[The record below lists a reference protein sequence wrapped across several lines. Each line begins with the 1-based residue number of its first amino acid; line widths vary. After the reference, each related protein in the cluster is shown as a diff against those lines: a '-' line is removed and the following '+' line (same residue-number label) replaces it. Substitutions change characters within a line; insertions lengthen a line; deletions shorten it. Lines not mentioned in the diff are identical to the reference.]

1 MSRAL
6 QQADAFFDLGR
17 YEQAAALAA
26 QHLAGDPDDATALVL
41 LARCRHRLGDEQQAL
56 TTVEQALHVEP
67 ESVSAWLM
75 HTHVLLALKEYKQAE
90 GSARRA
96 VELAP
101 QHWGSHYTLGIVL
114 DRAGAPQYRGT
125 HYTLRSVLDRA
136 VRMKRTR
143 AAHESARTAA
153 ALAPEE
159 SDAHFLVGLTAHHT
173 GNHRVAQQAYETALR
188 LDPDSSNA
196 HHNLALLHLRRGW
209 LSPGSWTRAAEG
221 FVQAAALDLNDRQA
235 RHNLETMAWGAVS
248 GSRWVALAGIVAV
261 ASGSAHLRA
270 GAAGTDTLVTY
281 LVCAAVLVGSWG
293 GWLLWQTR
301 RVPPHLR
308 RPLLLVS
315 RGCRP
320 VLGMAFA
327 IALLIVHPVMALV
340 LWRSAL
346 FSALAI
352 PLFFFALV
360 MSVAGHTALQQR
372 APKQ

>member
-6 QQADAFFDLGR
+6 QQADVLFDLGR

-26 QHLAGDPDDATALVL
+26 QHLAGHPDDATALVR
-41 LARCRHRLGDEQQAL
+41 LAHCRHRLGDEQQAL
-56 TTVEQALHVEP
+56 TAVEHALRVAP
-67 ESVSAWLM
+67 ESVSAWLI

-101 QHWGSHYTLGIVL
+101 QHWGSHYTLGAVL
-114 DRAGAPQYRGT
+114 Y
-125 HYTLRSVLDRA
+125 RA
-136 VRMKRTR
+136 VRAKRRR
-143 AAHESARTAA
+143 AAYESARTAA

-159 SDAHFLVGLTAHHT
+159 SDAHLLVGLTAFRT

-188 LDPDSSNA
+188 LNPDSSEA
-196 HHNLALLHLRRGW
+196 HNNLSLLHLRRRW
-209 LSPGSWTRAAEG
+209 FRPGSWTRAAEG
-221 FVQAAALDLNDRQA
+221 FVQAAALDLNDGQA
-235 RHNLETMAWGAVS
+235 RHNLETMAWGTVM

-261 ASGSAHLRA
+261 SCGSAHLRA
-270 GAAGTDTLVTY
+270 GAAGTDALATY
-281 LVCAAVLVGSWG
+281 LGCAAVLVGSWG

-327 IALLIVHPVMALV
+327 IALLIVHSALALV
-340 LWRSAL
+340 LWRSAV
-346 FSALAI
+346 FAALAI

-360 MSVAGHTALQQR
+360 TSVAGRTALQQR
-372 APKQ
+372 APKP

>member
-6 QQADAFFDLGR
+6 QQADALFDLGR
-17 YEQAAALAA
+17 YEQASALAA
-26 QHLAGDPDDATALVL
+26 QHLAGHPDDATALVL
-41 LARCRHRLGDEQQAL
+41 LARCRHGLGDEQQAL
-56 TTVEQALHVEP
+56 TTVEQALRVAP

-75 HTHVLLALKEYKQAE
+75 HTHVLLSLREYKQAE

-101 QHWGSHYTLGIVL
+101 QFWASHYTLGIVL

-159 SDAHFLVGLTAHHT
+159 SDAYFLVGLTAHHA
-173 GNHRVAQQAYETALR
+173 GNHRVAQQAYEAALH
-188 LDPDSSNA
+188 LNPDSSSA
-196 HHNLALLHLRRGW
+196 HNNLALLHLRRSW

-221 FVQAAALDLNDRQA
+221 FVQAAALNLTDRHA

-248 GSRWVALAGIVAV
+248 GSRWVALAGIVAA

-270 GAAGTDTLVTY
+270 GAAGTDALVTY

-327 IALLIVHPVMALV
+327 IALLIVHPVLALV

-372 APKQ
+372 APKP

>member
-6 QQADAFFDLGR
+6 QQADALFDLGR

-26 QHLAGDPDDATALVL
+26 QHLAADPDDATALVL
-41 LARCRHRLGDEQQAL
+41 LARCLHRLGDEQQAL
-56 TTVEQALHVEP
+56 TTVERALRVEP

-75 HTHVLLALKEYKQAE
+75 HTHILLALKEYKQAE
-90 GSARRA
+90 SSARRA

-101 QHWGSHYTLGIVL
+101 QHWGSHYTLG
-114 DRAGAPQYRGT
+114 T
-125 HYTLRSVLDRA
+125 VLDRA
-136 VRMKRTR
+136 VRVKRKR
-143 AAHESARTAA
+143 AAAYESARTAA

-159 SDAHFLVGLTAHHT
+159 SDAHFLVGLTAHRT

-188 LDPDSSNA
+188 LNPDSSAA
-196 HHNLALLHLRRGW
+196 HYNLSLLHLRRRW
-209 LSPGSWTRAAEG
+209 LRPGSWTRAAEG

-235 RHNLETMAWGAVS
+235 RHNLETMAWGTVG

-270 GAAGTDTLVTY
+270 GAAGADALVTH

-293 GWLLWQTR
+293 GWLLWQSR
-301 RVPPHLR
+301 RIPPHLR

-327 IALLIVHPVMALV
+327 IVLLIVHSALALV
-340 LWRSAL
+340 LWRSAM
-346 FSALAI
+346 FGALAI
-352 PLFFFALV
+352 PLFFFAMV
-360 MSVAGHTALQQR
+360 MSVAGRTALQQR
-372 APKQ
+372 APKP

>member
-6 QQADAFFDLGR
+6 QQADVLFDLGR

-26 QHLAGDPDDATALVL
+26 QHLAGDADDATALVL

-56 TTVEQALHVEP
+56 TTVEQALNVAP
-67 ESVSAWLM
+67 ESVSAWLT
-75 HTHVLLALKEYKQAE
+75 HTHVLLALKEHEQAE
-90 GSARRA
+90 RSARRA

-101 QHWGSHYTLGIVL
+101 QHWGSHYTLGVVL
-114 DRAGAPQYRGT
+114 DRGT
-125 HYTLRSVLDRA
+125 RRKH
-136 VRMKRTR
+136 KR
-143 AAHESARTAA
+143 AAYESARTAV

-173 GNHRVAQQAYETALR
+173 GNHRVARQAYETALR
-188 LDPDSSNA
+188 LDPDSSAALN
-196 HHNLALLHLRRGW
+196 NLSLLHLRRSW
-209 LSPGSWTRAAEG
+209 LRPGSWTRAAEG
-221 FVQAAALDLNDRQA
+221 FVQSAALDLNDRHA
-235 RHNLETMAWGAVS
+235 RYNLETMAWGTVT

-261 ASGSAHLRA
+261 SCGSAHLRA
-270 GAAGTDTLVTY
+270 GATGTDALVTY

-315 RGCRP
+315 RGCRQ
-320 VLGMAFA
+320 VLGMALA
-327 IALLIVHPVMALV
+327 VALLIVHSATALV
-340 LWRSAL
+340 LWRSAV

-360 MSVAGHTALQQR
+360 MSVAGRTALQQR
-372 APKQ
+372 APKP

>member
-6 QQADAFFDLGR
+6 QQADALCDLGR

-26 QHLAGDPDDATALVL
+26 QHLAGAPDDADALVL

-56 TTVEQALHVEP
+56 TAVEQALRAAP

-75 HTHVLLALKEYKQAE
+75 HAHVLLALKEYEQAE

-101 QHWGSHYTLGIVL
+101 QYWAGHYTLGIVL
-114 DRAGAPQYRGT
+114 DRAVRG
-125 HYTLRSVLDRA
+125 
-136 VRMKRTR
+136 KRKR
-143 AAHESARTAA
+143 AAYESARTAA

-159 SDAHFLVGLTAHHT
+159 SDAHFLVGLTAHRT
-173 GNHRVAQQAYETALR
+173 GNHRVAQQSYETALR
-188 LDPDSSNA
+188 LDPDSSRA
-196 HHNLALLHLRRGW
+196 HNNLSLLHLRRRR
-209 LSPGSWTRAAEG
+209 LRPGSWTLAAEG
-221 FVQAAALDLNDRQA
+221 FVQSAALDLDDRHA
-235 RHNLETMAWGAVS
+235 RYNLETMAWGTVT
-248 GSRWVALAGIVAV
+248 GSRWVALAGTVAV
-261 ASGSAHLRA
+261 SLGSAHLRA
-270 GAAGTDTLVTY
+270 GAAGTDALVTC
-281 LVCAAVLVGSWG
+281 LVCATVLAGGWG

-327 IALLIVHPVMALV
+327 IALLIVHSALALV

-360 MSVAGHTALQQR
+360 TSVAGRTALRQR
-372 APKQ
+372 APKS